1 MRGGIQILNFDDL
14 LGKNFFIENNLSIEN
29 NSFLPFS
36 VWCMWKM
43 IWLGRDVVRN
53 LNSWVHRTCFLN
65 FQRELLGFLSVLS
78 KNLLVHRHLR
88 NPRQIRPCYE
98 AFFKSEGLFENTI
111 YAKYVVAFQ
120 SAISMV
126 FSEFFFIVINLS
138 SEYVKIND
146 STQGAFEGFS

>member
-1 MRGGIQILNFDDL
+1 MNDLWERWYDWNICQKWRSFWNRHLCQVRGGIQIRNFDDL

-29 NSFLPFS
+29 NSFPPFS

-43 IWLGRDVVRN
+43 IWIGRDVVRN
-53 LNSWVHRTCFLN
+53 LNSWVHRTCYLN

-78 KNLLVHRHLR
+78 KNLWVHRHLR

-111 YAKYVVAFQ
+111 YL
-120 SAISMV
+120 V
-126 FSEFFFIVINLS
+126 FP
-138 SEYVKIND
+138 
-146 STQGAFEGFS
+146 